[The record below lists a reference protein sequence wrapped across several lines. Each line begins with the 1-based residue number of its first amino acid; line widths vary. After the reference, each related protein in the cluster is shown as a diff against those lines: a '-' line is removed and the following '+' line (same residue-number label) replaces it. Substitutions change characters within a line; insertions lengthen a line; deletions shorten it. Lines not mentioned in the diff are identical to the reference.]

1 MISKLLRGSGDDGK
15 LLETRMRSIHFWRES
30 GVEAEAESDPSY
42 LSSLKGPS
50 IHPVLPSHLSFGGL
64 LDLPL
69 FLDDLEDLLLS
80 RERERLLRRRG
91 GDLDLRRGGEAGYE
105 RKKVRCSIE
114 RAELSMADRE
124 VKSEFG

>member
-1 MISKLLRGSGDDGK
+1 
-15 LLETRMRSIHFWRES
+15 MRI
-30 GVEAEAESDPSY
+30 
-42 LSSLKGPS
+42 LPS
-50 IHPVLPSHLSFGGL
+50 IHPLVLPSHLSFGGL

>member
-1 MISKLLRGSGDDGK
+1 
-15 LLETRMRSIHFWRES
+15 MRSIRYWREI
-30 GVEAEAESDPSY
+30 GVEADPSR
-42 LSSLKGPS
+42 LSSFADPWTILA
-50 IHPVLPSHLSFGGL
+50 SHLSFGGL